1 MSKFRPFVPKGEKQ
15 NISDKGDNIVVDSDG
30 VVRQDVIGLVLNPKK
45 YDKRTFCK
53 IYREGLFEM
62 MNLGIPEI
70 KVLLYF
76 IDSMWY
82 RPTIVFDM
90 GRCMTFTG
98 YRNKT
103 YIYKAISVLKDKQII
118 LKIKNCEY
126 QLNPMMFY
134 KGNVIKLKTNKNDSK

>member
-1 MSKFRPFVPKGEKQ
+1 
-15 NISDKGDNIVVDSDG
+15 
-30 VVRQDVIGLVLNPKK
+30 
-45 YDKRTFCK
+45 
-53 IYREGLFEM
+53 M

-76 IDSMWY
+76 MDSMQY
-82 RPTIVFDM
+82 KPTIVFDM
-90 GRCMTFTG
+90 GKCMAFTG

-103 YIYKAISVLKDKQII
+103 YIYKAIRLLKDRQII

-134 KGNVIKLKTNKNDSK
+134 KGNVIKLKNK